1 MEEEKPAVSHAA
13 PRHVWV
19 LLGVMVFLW
28 AVNFVVAKIALREFP
43 PLLAG
48 ALRFSIA
55 GAVIA
60 PFWWFNHRG
69 QPAGRFTGRAF
80 LRLLAL
86 GVVGVGL
93 NQLCFL
99 TGMQLTS
106 VGHASFVIALTPA
119 VVMLMASAAGQE
131 PLVPRKLIGIAVA
144 IGGVALLQAAPSK
157 TGGGN
162 LLGDVFIFLAGF
174 TFAVFTVFGKAER
187 ARFDGLTINMFAYGG
202 SSVVLLPA
210 TIWLSAGFAF
220 GQVTWAGWAS
230 LLYMALFPSLLCY
243 MIFFHAL
250 RYIPATRISVTGYIQ
265 PLLATLLGV
274 TLLGEP
280 LTAALAAGGAVVLA
294 GVFLTERA

>member
-1 MEEEKPAVSHAA
+1 
-13 PRHVWV
+13 VWV
-19 LLGVMVFLW
+19 LLGVMVFFW

-60 PFWWFNHRG
+60 PAWWFNHRG
-69 QPAGRFTGRAF
+69 RPTARFHPRSF

-86 GVVGVGL
+86 GVIGVGL

-131 PLVPRKLIGIAVA
+131 PLAPRKLIGIAVA

-157 TGGGN
+157 AGAGS
-162 LLGDVFIFLAGF
+162 LLGDAFIFLAGF
-174 TFAVFTVFGKAER
+174 TFALFTVFGKAER
-187 ARFDGLTINMFAYGG
+187 ARFDGLTINMFAYAG
-202 SSVVLLPA
+202 SSVLLLPV
-210 TIWLSAGFAF
+210 TIWLSAGFSF
-220 GQVTWAGWAS
+220 DKVTWVGWAS

-250 RYIPATRISVTGYIQ
+250 RYIPATRISVTGYVQ

-274 TLLGEP
+274 TLLGES
-280 LTAALAAGGAVVLA
+280 LTAALAAGGALVLA
-294 GVFLTERA
+294 GVFLTERS